1 MDNKSIWLEI
11 KDKNDLLPVAN
22 ALLKSGYIIRI
33 CKKKNAGV
41 WMNYIVAVMVESEES
56 AVCQK

>member
-22 ALLKSGYIIRI
+22 AFLKSGYIIRI
-33 CKKKNAGV
+33 CKKKKASV
-41 WMNYIVAVMVESEES
+41 LTNYIVAVMVEGEES
-56 AVCQK
+56 VACQK